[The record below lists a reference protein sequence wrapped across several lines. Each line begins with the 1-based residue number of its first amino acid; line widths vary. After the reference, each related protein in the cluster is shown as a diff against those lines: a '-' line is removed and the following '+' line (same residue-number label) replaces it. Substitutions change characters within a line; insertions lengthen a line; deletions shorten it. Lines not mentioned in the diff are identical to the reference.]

1 MSPASAGGFFTTKPP
16 GTPWAHFLS
25 LPKPYFPFCEKDV
38 IIGLLE
44 EFKKLQAW
52 DFPGGPVVQTP
63 SSQCREHGF
72 DPWLGILP
80 AAWRGQKKKLCAC
93 EGSGRA
99 SCCYCCYYQHHQP
112 RDICPSGPRRP
123 GITCFKQNWNH
134 TGREVEGVLQTERT
148 TR

>member
-16 GTPWAHFLS
+16 GKPWAHFLS

-80 AAWRGQKKKLCAC
+80 AAWRGQKNNYAPV
-93 EGSGRA
+93 RA
-99 SCCYCCYYQHHQP
+99 LDAPAVVIAVIIST
-112 RDICPSGPRRP
+112 ISP
-123 GITCFKQNWNH
+123 GTSALQAL
-134 TGREVEGVLQTERT
+134 GVQA
-148 TR
+148 

>member
-1 MSPASAGGFFTTKPP
+1 MWDLPGPGIKPMSPASAGGFFTTKPP
-16 GTPWAHFLS
+16 GKPWAHFLS

-80 AAWRGQKKKLCAC
+80 AAWRGQKKKQKNNYAPV
-93 EGSGRA
+93 RA
-99 SCCYCCYYQHHQP
+99 LDATAVVIAVIIST
-112 RDICPSGPRRP
+112 ISP
-123 GITCFKQNWNH
+123 GTSALQAL
-134 TGREVEGVLQTERT
+134 GVQA
-148 TR
+148 

>member
-16 GTPWAHFLS
+16 GKPWAHFLS

-80 AAWRGQKKKLCAC
+80 AAWHGQKKKKSYAPV
-93 EGSGRA
+93 RA
-99 SCCYCCYYQHHQP
+99 LDAPAVVIAVIAVIS
-112 RDICPSGPRRP
+112 P
-123 GITCFKQNWNH
+123 GTSALQAL
-134 TGREVEGVLQTERT
+134 GVQA
-148 TR
+148 